1 MDISNIGTNPYAAGK
16 AEAVPTA
23 DSPDQKR
30 AGAQTDQ
37 KTTSQPAFE
46 VNITKE
52 ARELQAAQKAPEQ
65 TKAADSASLE
75 TAAALLTQPPEPEQT
90 PVQTHEA
97 RQIVNIVA

>member
-30 AGAQTDQ
+30 AGTETDQ

-52 ARELQAAQKAPEQ
+52 ARELQAAQKAPQ
-65 TKAADSASLE
+65 TNTADSASKE
-75 TAAALLTQPPEPEQT
+75 TAAALPTPPPEPEQT
-90 PVQTHEA
+90 PIQTHEA